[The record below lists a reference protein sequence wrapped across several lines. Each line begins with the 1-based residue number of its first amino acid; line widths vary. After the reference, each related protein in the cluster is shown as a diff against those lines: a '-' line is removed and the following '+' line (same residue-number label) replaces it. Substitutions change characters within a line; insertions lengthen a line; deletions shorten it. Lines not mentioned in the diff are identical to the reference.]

1 MPKWRTWSRIS
12 WRPIWIC
19 ARVRTRFFSKLWRGS
34 GSSHSRSVCMRLVK
48 SGHVVDDRY
57 VRILDDA
64 PIPDDVPV
72 IVPAARFLADAAN
85 IARREAPTGVLWAN
99 NRQAAE

>member
-1 MPKWRTWSRIS
+1 MPKWRTWWRIS
-12 WRPIWIC
+12 WRPIWSC
-19 ARVRTRFFSKLWRGS
+19 AGCRTRYFSTTSSGA
-34 GSSHSRSVCMRLVK
+34 GSSHLRSVSMRLVK

-57 VRILDDA
+57 VRVLDDA